1 MFEILT
7 YPNQDEL
14 LNNRSELVLNVIL
27 IGNHINKYL
36 LSTYK
41 AILLIEIPF
50 NTFRV
55 IAQYSY
61 WSPGRS

>member
-55 IAQYSY
+55 IA
-61 WSPGRS
+61 